1 MKTIEMC
8 PNCGLEV
15 AFDEADRGVTLCPR
29 CENPISRISPPTDSA
44 RVTLLP
50 VHGSQAG
57 LQPLR
62 LMCGTHTLGRKSPK
76 STATMQ
82 IDVSDLFMSK
92 RHTQVSVMES
102 YNGLLKV
109 MARDAGSS
117 NGTFINNRRLEP
129 REEKELHNG
138 DVLRMGNTSFSV
150 FME

>member
-1 MKTIEMC
+1 
-8 PNCGLEV
+8 
-15 AFDEADRGVTLCPR
+15 
-29 CENPISRISPPTDSA
+29 
-44 RVTLLP
+44 
-50 VHGSQAG
+50 
-57 LQPLR
+57 
-62 LMCGTHTLGRKSPK
+62 
-76 STATMQ
+76 MQ